1 VKAKHRKSSGWI
13 QGGVFAPLC
22 SFAEFESR
30 VNAISEEK
38 DRGDVFEIFIE
49 GYLATQSIAQCKE
62 HWVVGSIPLA
72 LRERYNL
79 PSDGTGIDGIYEATD
94 GTHVASVQDLK
105 DVVSEIDLCSG
116 YLFDEYEIIRFAR
129 CCRLASTFWSTY
141 RVETASKNEVKD
153 LAA

>member
-1 VKAKHRKSSGWI
+1 MTAKNSRTIYWASSRI
-13 QGGVFAPLC
+13 FDNVQ
-22 SFAEFESR
+22 SFTDIESR
-30 VNAISEEK
+30 INQLAEEK

-94 GTHVASVQDLK
+94 GTHVASVQYLK
-105 DVVSEIDLCSG
+105 DVVSEMVVRSG
-116 YLFDEYEIIRFAR
+116 YLFG
-129 CCRLASTFWSTY
+129 
-141 RVETASKNEVKD
+141 
-153 LAA
+153 

>member
-1 VKAKHRKSSGWI
+1 MKVKNVKASTWVKKGFFSD
-13 QGGVFAPLC
+13 FF
-22 SFAEFESR
+22 SFEQFESR
-30 VNAISEEK
+30 INQLAEEK

-94 GTHVASVQDLK
+94 TMA
-105 DVVSEIDLCSG
+105 E
-116 YLFDEYEIIRFAR
+116 
-129 CCRLASTFWSTY
+129 
-141 RVETASKNEVKD
+141 
-153 LAA
+153 